1 MSVLSRFTTT
11 RLTSA
16 LLASLLLGSAA
27 HAAPTTPGNDV
38 IKPVRGTLTQ
48 VSDHDLTLTD
58 RRGGTLNVGLT
69 DQTRVNSVTT
79 GKLSD
84 IQPDSFIGTAAV
96 PQPDGTLKALEVH
109 VFAASLRGTGEGHS
123 AWESA
128 DGKVD
133 TMTNGTVG
141 KLVKSNGRTLTVT
154 YGNQQKTVVV
164 PEDVPI
170 VTLDPGDLSLLKPGV
185 HIVLFS
191 AANDKGERVATRIS
205 AGKDGTVPPM

>member
-1 MSVLSRFTTT
+1 MIT
-11 RLTSA
+11 RHRIA
-16 LLASLLLGSAA
+16 GLLLSTLLLSSGLAA
-27 HAAPTTPGNDV
+27 AAQPPGKV
-38 IKPVRGTLTQ
+38 IAPLRGTITQ
-48 VSDHDLTLTD
+48 VADGNLQLTD
-58 RRGGTLNVGLT
+58 RKGETLSVKLNE
-69 DQTRVNSVTT
+69 QTKVLSVSKAT
-79 GKLSD
+79 LDD
-84 IQPDSFIGTAAV
+84 IKPDSFIGTAAV
-96 PQPDGTLKALEVH
+96 PQADGTLKALEVH
-109 VFAASLRGTGEGHS
+109 VFAASLRGTGEGHP

-154 YGNQQKTVVV
+154 YGNQQKTVTV

-170 VTLDPGDLSLLKPGV
+170 VTLDPGDRSLLKPGA

-191 AANDKGERVATRIS
+191 ATDEKGERVATRIS

>member
-1 MSVLSRFTTT
+1 MITRHRIAGLLLS
-11 RLTSA
+11 
-16 LLASLLLGSAA
+16 SLLLCSGAA
-27 HAAPTTPGNDV
+27 AAAQAPGKV
-38 IKPVRGTLTQ
+38 IAPLRGTIEQ
-48 VSDHDLTLTD
+48 VSDSSLQLTD
-58 RRGGTLNVGLT
+58 RKGEKISVKLNQQTKVLSVSKATL
-69 DQTRVNSVTT
+69 D
-79 GKLSD
+79 D
-84 IQPDSFIGTAAV
+84 IKPDSFIGTAAV

-141 KLVKSNGRTLTVT
+141 KLVKSNGRTLTVN
-154 YGNQQKTVVV
+154 YGNQQKTVAV

-191 AANDKGERVATRIS
+191 AADAQGQRVATRIS

>member
-1 MSVLSRFTTT
+1 MITCHRI
-11 RLTSA
+11 A
-16 LLASLLLGSAA
+16 GLLLSTLLLSSGLAA
-27 HAAPTTPGNDV
+27 AAQTPGKV
-38 IKPVRGTLTQ
+38 IAPLRGTISQ
-48 VSDHDLTLTD
+48 VADGNLQLTD
-58 RRGGTLNVGLT
+58 RKGETLSVKLN
-69 DQTRVNSVTT
+69 DQTKVLSVSKAT
-79 GKLSD
+79 LDD
-84 IQPDSFIGTAAV
+84 IKPDSFIGTAAV

-191 AANDKGERVATRIS
+191 TVNDKGERIATRIS

>member
-1 MSVLSRFTTT
+1 MITRHRIAGLLLST
-11 RLTSA
+11 L
-16 LLASLLLGSAA
+16 LLASGLAA
-27 HAAPTTPGNDV
+27 AAQTPGKV
-38 IKPVRGTLTQ
+38 IAPLRGTISQ
-48 VSDHDLTLTD
+48 VADGNLQLTD
-58 RRGGTLNVGLT
+58 RKGETLSVKLN
-69 DQTRVNSVTT
+69 DQTKVLSVSKAT
-79 GKLSD
+79 LDD
-84 IQPDSFIGTAAV
+84 IKPDSFIGTAAV

-191 AANDKGERVATRIS
+191 AVNDKGERIATRIS

>member
-1 MSVLSRFTTT
+1 MIT
-11 RLTSA
+11 RHRIA
-16 LLASLLLGSAA
+16 GLLLSTLLLSSGLAA
-27 HAAPTTPGNDV
+27 AAQPPGKV
-38 IKPVRGTLTQ
+38 IAPLRGTITQ
-48 VSDHDLTLTD
+48 VADGNLQLTD
-58 RRGGTLNVGLT
+58 RKGETLSVKLN
-69 DQTRVNSVTT
+69 DQTKVLSVSKAT
-79 GKLSD
+79 LDD
-84 IQPDSFIGTAAV
+84 IKPDSFIGTAAV

-191 AANDKGERVATRIS
+191 AADDKGELIATRIS

>member
-1 MSVLSRFTTT
+1 MITRPRF
-11 RLTSA
+11 A
-16 LLASLLLGSAA
+16 GLLLSTLLLCSGIATAA
-27 HAAPTTPGNDV
+27 QPAGKVIAPL
-38 IKPVRGTLTQ
+38 RGTIDQ
-48 VSDHDLTLTD
+48 VSDSTLQMTD
-58 RRGGTLNVGLT
+58 RKGEKISVMLN
-69 DQTRVNSVTT
+69 DQTRILSVSKGT
-79 GKLSD
+79 LDD
-84 IQPDSFIGTAAV
+84 IKPDSFIGTAAV

-128 DGKVD
+128 DGKID

-141 KLVKSNGRTLTVT
+141 KLAKFNGRTLTVT
-154 YGNQQKTVVV
+154 YGNQQKTVNV

-170 VTLDPGDLSLLKPGV
+170 VTLDPGDRSLLKPGS

-191 AANDKGERVATRIS
+191 ATDDKGQRVATRIS

>member
-1 MSVLSRFTTT
+1 MIT
-11 RLTSA
+11 RHRIA
-16 LLASLLLGSAA
+16 GLLLSTLLLSSGLAA
-27 HAAPTTPGNDV
+27 AAQPPGKV
-38 IKPVRGTLTQ
+38 IAPLRGTITQ
-48 VSDHDLTLTD
+48 VADGNLQLTD
-58 RRGGTLNVGLT
+58 RKGETLSVKLN
-69 DQTRVNSVTT
+69 DQTKVLSVSKAT
-79 GKLSD
+79 LDD
-84 IQPDSFIGTAAV
+84 IKPDSFIGTAAV

-164 PEDVPI
+164 SEDVPI

-191 AANDKGERVATRIS
+191 AVNDKGERIATRIS

>member
-1 MSVLSRFTTT
+1 M
-11 RLTSA
+11 A
-16 LLASLLLGSAA
+16 D
-27 HAAPTTPGNDV
+27 GN
-38 IKPVRGTLTQ
+38 LQ
-48 VSDHDLTLTD
+48 LTD
-58 RRGGTLNVGLT
+58 RKGETLSVKLN
-69 DQTRVNSVTT
+69 DQTKVLSVSKAT
-79 GKLSD
+79 LDD
-84 IQPDSFIGTAAV
+84 IKPDSFIGTAAV

-123 AWESA
+123 ARESA

-191 AANDKGERVATRIS
+191 AVNDKGERVATRIS

>member
-1 MSVLSRFTTT
+1 MIT
-11 RLTSA
+11 RHRIA
-16 LLASLLLGSAA
+16 GLLLSTLLLSSGLAA
-27 HAAPTTPGNDV
+27 AAQTPGKV
-38 IKPVRGTLTQ
+38 IAPLRGTISQ
-48 VSDHDLTLTD
+48 VADGNLQLTD
-58 RRGGTLNVGLT
+58 RKGETLSVKLN
-69 DQTRVNSVTT
+69 DQTKVLSVSKAT
-79 GKLSD
+79 LDD
-84 IQPDSFIGTAAV
+84 IKPDSFIGTAAV

-170 VTLDPGDLSLLKPGV
+170 VKLDPGDLSLLKPGV

-191 AANDKGERVATRIS
+191 AVNDKGERVATRIS

>member
-1 MSVLSRFTTT
+1 MIT
-11 RLTSA
+11 RHRIA
-16 LLASLLLGSAA
+16 GLLLSTLLLSSGLAA
-27 HAAPTTPGNDV
+27 AAQPPGKV
-38 IKPVRGTLTQ
+38 IAPLRGTISQ
-48 VSDHDLTLTD
+48 VADGNLQLTD
-58 RRGGTLNVGLT
+58 RKGETLSVKLN
-69 DQTRVNSVTT
+69 DQTKVLSVSKAT
-79 GKLSD
+79 LDD
-84 IQPDSFIGTAAV
+84 IKPDSFIGTAAV

-141 KLVKSNGRTLTVT
+141 KLLKSNGRTLIVT

-191 AANDKGERVATRIS
+191 AVNDKGERIATRIS